1 MSVDTPSGRYYY
13 KYFAYTYRNN
23 YEEKSTNLLTLT
35 LLQE

>member
-1 MSVDTPSGRYYY
+1 MSVDTPSVFYYY
-13 KYFAYTYRNN
+13 KYSAYAYRNN